1 MLTRPDL
8 LLRLEAL
15 LVLLASLIA
24 YSALHGRWPLFAVL
38 FLVPDLSLLGYL
50 ARNNKRFAAGLYN
63 AVHSYA
69 GPLLLGLTA
78 WKWHSVVMGEVAV
91 IWIAHIALDRFLG
104 FGLKYSQAFQPT
116 HIQNVRIFRS
126 F

>member
-1 MLTRPDL
+1 M
-8 LLRLEAL
+8 
-15 LVLLASLIA
+15 
-24 YSALHGRWPLFAVL
+24 
-38 FLVPDLSLLGYL
+38 
-50 ARNNKRFAAGLYN
+50 
-63 AVHSYA
+63 
-69 GPLLLGLTA
+69 
-78 WKWHSVVMGEVAV
+78 MGEVAV